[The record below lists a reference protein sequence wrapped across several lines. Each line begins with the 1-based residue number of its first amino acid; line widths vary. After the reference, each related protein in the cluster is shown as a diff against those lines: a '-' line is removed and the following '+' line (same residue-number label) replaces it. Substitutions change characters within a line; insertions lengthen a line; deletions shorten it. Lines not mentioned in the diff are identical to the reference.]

1 MAVFSEV
8 STSICLEALS
18 TVRKLKGFPFIHEV
32 SSVTRTAN
40 TAAGVMSNGQ
50 AWVGAARVTDQE
62 IGR

>member
-1 MAVFSEV
+1 MVVFSEV

-18 TVRKLKGFPFIHEV
+18 IVRKLKRFTFIHEV

-62 IGR
+62 RGS